1 MQVTCAACGA
11 LNPTAHRYCTQ
22 CGAALALQT
31 DGRPRA
37 ADGGL
42 HVDGG
47 LHADGR
53 APGGAVDAGAGASGV
68 APSRGGD
75 GGAPRRGLASI
86 SLRMPSLSRSA
97 GAGGRAQTFPP
108 SAGSGTAALFAQVGE
123 RFDHAV
129 AGLAPSRLLIA
140 GAALIAFAQFIF
152 WSPDVSQPDPPA
164 LGRFALVA
172 GMLAFALGSFLH
184 TRGLHTDANTA
195 SASAAGGQGE
205 GANAAGESAG
215 GQGES
220 ANRADANTASESV
233 GGLGGD
239 AGAAPVERRSD
250 LRLWAWGAGAA
261 LTLYLVARLLRGST
275 AGSDVTPWLIA
286 VAAFG
291 VPLLPRDAMGRA
303 SAALRAIRMD
313 ALIVAGIAG
322 AFIAL
327 NARDITHWHYSY
339 IGDEFEFWNF
349 ARNINL
355 YGLARPFSQDG
366 VYGFNPVLSLA
377 GKAAVMR
384 VFGNNDFGATLSSAL
399 TAAAAIPGVY
409 LTAYLAG
416 RGRTAAIV
424 AASLFASSHYLF
436 ALSHISYN
444 NLDALLPM
452 TYATGFFLLGVRRNS
467 PFWLYAAGAAAG
479 MGFYTH
485 LAARATMPILVV
497 ALALSPAL
505 LARSRPLFAGFAV
518 AAFPA
523 FIVNGAQAFAWLF
536 PQLAG
541 GYSEAIS
548 GPFLERVQENV
559 RNLFAFHYN
568 THHSHYVTGSLM
580 DALSGGAAA
589 LGVGYALG
597 TIRERS
603 SRLLLVWIA
612 ALFVFAGLLSPH
624 PHVPNTRMFLLM
636 PPLAV
641 AAGVV
646 VGRYAWPI
654 AARIAQGK
662 PHETLAWALVGALL
676 LSVFALNVRQF
687 WVVSPPLT
695 PLTNEAIATGAWR
708 EECGSDLTATAFV
721 SPNLHMQALRRYDPE
736 GPEVRIL
743 LASDVEAGA
752 PLPDPDA
759 LRCLIAV
766 PAGAPEMRALA
777 DDLQARY
784 PDVEP
789 LTIARLNGEVV
800 VYRFRS

>member
-31 DGRPRA
+31 DGLQDERTRS
-37 ADGGL
+37 
-42 HVDGG
+42 

-53 APGGAVDAGAGASGV
+53 AAGEAEAAAASVSGV

-75 GGAPRRGLASI
+75 GEAPRRGLAAI
-86 SLRMPSLSRSA
+86 SRRMPSLSRSA
-97 GAGGRAQTFPP
+97 GAGGGARAFPP
-108 SAGSGTAALFAQVGE
+108 SAGSGAAALFAQVLE
-123 RFDHAV
+123 RFDRAV

-164 LGRFALVA
+164 LGRFALIA
-172 GMLAFALGSFLH
+172 GMLAFALGSFLY
-184 TRGLHTDANTA
+184 TRGPGTDANA
-195 SASAAGGQGE
+195 AGASAASGQGE
-205 GANAAGESAG
+205 GASATGESANAAG

-220 ANRADANTASESV
+220 ASVAGESA
-233 GGLGGD
+233 GGRDGD
-239 AGAAPVERRSD
+239 AGAASLPVERRSD

-261 LTLYLVARLLRGST
+261 LTLYLAARLLRGST

-286 VAAFG
+286 IAAFG

-303 SAALRAIRMD
+303 SAAFRAIRVD

-452 TYATGFFLLGVRRNS
+452 TYAAGFFLLGVRRNS

-485 LAARATMPILVV
+485 LAARATMPILIV

-548 GPFLERVQENV
+548 GPFLERVQDNV

-641 AAGVV
+641 AGGVV
-646 VGRYAWPI
+646 AGRYAWFA

-676 LSVFALNVRQF
+676 LSAFALNVRQF

-743 LASDVEAGA
+743 LASDVDAGA

-759 LRCLIAV
+759 LRCVIAV

>member
-1 MQVTCAACGA
+1 MV
-11 LNPTAHRYCTQ
+11 
-22 CGAALALQT
+22 
-31 DGRPRA
+31 
-37 ADGGL
+37 
-42 HVDGG
+42 
-47 LHADGR
+47 
-53 APGGAVDAGAGASGV
+53 
-68 APSRGGD
+68 SR
-75 GGAPRRGLASI
+75 L
-86 SLRMPSLSRSA
+86 A
-97 GAGGRAQTFPP
+97 GAGGSARTFPP
-108 SAGSGTAALFAQVGE
+108 SAGAGGGAAALFDVVAGRLDGVL
-123 RFDHAV
+123 

-152 WSPDVSQPDPPA
+152 WSPDVSQPDPPT
-164 LGRFALVA
+164 LGRLALVA

-184 TRGLHTDANTA
+184 TRGLPHAGAD
-195 SASAAGGQGE
+195 AAGVNAGGR
-205 GANAAGESAG
+205 GSNAAGESAG
-215 GQGES
+215 GES
-220 ANRADANTASESV
+220 SSAAS
-233 GGLGGD
+233 L
-239 AGAAPVERRSD
+239 PVERRSD

-261 LTLYLVARLLRGST
+261 LALYLALRLLRGST
-275 AGSDVTPWLIA
+275 AGSDVLPWLIA

-291 VPLLPRDAMGRA
+291 VPLLPRDAVERA
-303 SAALRAIRMD
+303 SAMIRAVRLD

-327 NARDITHWHYSY
+327 NARDISHWHYSY

-355 YGLARPFSQDG
+355 NGLTRPFSQDG
-366 VYGFNPVLSLA
+366 VYGFNPALSLA

-384 VFGNNDFGATLSSAL
+384 VFGNNDFGATLSSVL

-409 LTAYLAG
+409 LMGYLAG
-416 RGRTAAIV
+416 RGRTAAIA

-436 ALSHISYN
+436 ALSHTSYN
-444 NLDALLPM
+444 YLDALLPM
-452 TYATGFFLLGVRRNS
+452 TYAAGFFLLGVRRNS

-479 MGFYTH
+479 MGFYSH
-485 LAARATMPILVV
+485 LAGRATMPILVV

-505 LARSRPLFAGFAV
+505 LTRSRPLFAGFAV

-523 FIVNGAQAFAWLF
+523 FIVNGAAAFGWLF

-548 GPFLERVQENV
+548 GPFFERVQENI

-568 THHSHYVTGSLM
+568 THRSHYVTGALM

-597 TIRERS
+597 TIRRDS
-603 SRLLLVWIA
+603 SRLLLVWLA
-612 ALFVFAGLLSPH
+612 ALLVFAALLSPH
-624 PHVPNTRMFLLM
+624 PHVPNTRMYLLM
-636 PPLAV
+636 PPLAI
-641 AAGVV
+641 AGGVV
-646 VGRYAWPI
+646 VGRYAWF
-654 AARIAQGK
+654 AAERIAQGK

-752 PLPDPDA
+752 PLPDPDS

-766 PAGAPEMRALA
+766 PAGAPEMRGIE
-777 DDLQARY
+777 DDLRARY
-784 PDVEP
+784 PGVEP
-789 LTIARLNGEVV
+789 LTIARLNGAVV

>member
-31 DGRPRA
+31 DGRA
-37 ADGGL
+37 ADG
-42 HVDGG
+42 
-47 LHADGR
+47 AE
-53 APGGAVDAGAGASGV
+53 AGASGV

-75 GGAPRRGLASI
+75 GEAPRRGLAAI

-97 GAGGRAQTFPP
+97 GAGGGSRAFPP
-108 SAGSGTAALFAQVGE
+108 SAGDSAAALFAQVLE
-123 RFDHAV
+123 RFDRAV

-164 LGRFALVA
+164 LGRFALIA

-184 TRGLHTDANTA
+184 TRGPLT
-195 SASAAGGQGE
+195 S
-205 GANAAGESAG
+205 ANAAGASAG

-220 ANRADANTASESV
+220 ANRAGASAAGESA
-233 GGLGGD
+233 GGRDGD
-239 AGAAPVERRSD
+239 AGAASLPVERRSD

-261 LTLYLVARLLRGST
+261 FTLYLAARLLRGST

-286 VAAFG
+286 IAAFG

-303 SAALRAIRMD
+303 SAAFRAIRVD

-452 TYATGFFLLGVRRNS
+452 TYAAGFFLLGVRRNS

-485 LAARATMPILVV
+485 LAARATMPILIV

-548 GPFLERVQENV
+548 GPFLERVQDNV

-641 AAGVV
+641 AGGIV
-646 VGRYAWPI
+646 VGRYAWPA

-752 PLPDPDA
+752 PLPDPGA
-759 LRCLIAV
+759 LRCVIAV

>member
-1 MQVTCAACGA
+1 MV
-11 LNPTAHRYCTQ
+11 P
-22 CGAALALQT
+22 
-31 DGRPRA
+31 P
-37 ADGGL
+37 
-42 HVDGG
+42 
-47 LHADGR
+47 
-53 APGGAVDAGAGASGV
+53 
-68 APSRGGD
+68 
-75 GGAPRRGLASI
+75 
-86 SLRMPSLSRSA
+86 SA
-97 GAGGRAQTFPP
+97 GAGGRARAVPP
-108 SAGSGTAALFAQVGE
+108 SAGGGAAALFDVVARRIDGVL
-123 RFDHAV
+123 

-152 WSPDVSQPDPPA
+152 WSPDISQPDPPT
-164 LGRFALVA
+164 LGRLALVA

-184 TRGLHTDANTA
+184 TRGLPHTGANA
-195 SASAAGGQGE
+195 AGENAAGGQGVDAADANAA
-205 GANAAGESAG
+205 GANAASANAASANAADTNAAGANAGGQGANTAGVNAAGESAG
-215 GQGES
+215 G
-220 ANRADANTASESV
+220 RDAS
-233 GGLGGD
+233 G
-239 AGAAPVERRSD
+239 GAALPDERRSD

-261 LTLYLVARLLRGST
+261 LTLYLALRLLRGST
-275 AGSDVTPWLIA
+275 AGSDVLPWLVA

-291 VPLLPRDAMGRA
+291 VPLLPRDALERA
-303 SAALRAIRMD
+303 SAIIRAIRLD

-327 NARDITHWHYSY
+327 NARDISHWHYSY

-355 YGLARPFSQDG
+355 NGLTRPFSQDG
-366 VYGFNPVLSLA
+366 VYGFNPALSLA

-384 VFGNNDFGATLSSAL
+384 VFGNNDFGATLSSVL

-409 LTAYLAG
+409 LMGYLAG

-452 TYATGFFLLGVRRNS
+452 TYAAGFFLLGVRRNS

-479 MGFYTH
+479 MGFYSH
-485 LAARATMPILVV
+485 LAGRATMPILIV

-523 FIVNGAQAFAWLF
+523 FIVNGAQAFGWLF

-541 GYSEAIS
+541 GYSDAIS
-548 GPFLERVQENV
+548 GPFFERVQENI

-568 THHSHYVTGSLM
+568 THRSHYVTGALM

-589 LGVGYALG
+589 LGAGYALG
-597 TIRERS
+597 TIRRDS
-603 SRLLLVWIA
+603 SRLLLVWLA
-612 ALFVFAGLLSPH
+612 ALLVFAALLSPH
-624 PHVPNTRMFLLM
+624 PHVPNTRMYLLM
-636 PPLAV
+636 PPLAIV
-641 AAGVV
+641 GGVV
-646 VGRYAWPI
+646 VGRYAWF
-654 AARIAQGK
+654 AAERIAQGK

-721 SPNLHMQALRRYDPE
+721 STNLHMQALRRYDPE

-766 PAGAPEMRALA
+766 PAGAPEMRGLE
-777 DDLQARY
+777 DDLRARY
-784 PDVEP
+784 PGVEP
-789 LTIARLNGEVV
+789 LTIARLNGAVV

>member
-31 DGRPRA
+31 DGLQDERTRSP
-37 ADGGL
+37 
-42 HVDGG
+42 
-47 LHADGR
+47 HADGR
-53 APGGAVDAGAGASGV
+53 ATGEAEAASASASGV

-75 GGAPRRGLASI
+75 GGAPRRGLAAI

-97 GAGGRAQTFPP
+97 DARGGARAFPPGAGG
-108 SAGSGTAALFAQVGE
+108 SAAATFAQALE
-123 RFDHAV
+123 RFDRAV

-152 WSPDVSQPDPPA
+152 WGPDVSQPDPPA
-164 LGRFALVA
+164 LGRFALIA

-184 TRGLHTDANTA
+184 TRGPGAGAYMAGA
-195 SASAAGGQGE
+195 S
-205 GANAAGESAG
+205 AAGESAG
-215 GQGES
+215 G
-220 ANRADANTASESV
+220 RD
-233 GGLGGD
+233 GD
-239 AGAAPVERRSD
+239 AGAIERRSD

-261 LTLYLVARLLRGST
+261 FTLYLAARLLRGST

-291 VPLLPRDAMGRA
+291 VPLLPRDAIGRA
-303 SAALRAIRMD
+303 SAAFRAIRVD

-452 TYATGFFLLGVRRNS
+452 TYAAGFFLLGVRRNS

-485 LAARATMPILVV
+485 LAARATMPILIV

-548 GPFLERVQENV
+548 GPFLERVQDNV

-641 AAGVV
+641 AGGVV
-646 VGRYAWPI
+646 AGRYAWFA

-736 GPEVRIL
+736 GPEVRIV

-759 LRCLIAV
+759 LRCVIAV

>member
-1 MQVTCAACGA
+1 
-11 LNPTAHRYCTQ
+11 
-22 CGAALALQT
+22 
-31 DGRPRA
+31 
-37 ADGGL
+37 
-42 HVDGG
+42 
-47 LHADGR
+47 
-53 APGGAVDAGAGASGV
+53 
-68 APSRGGD
+68 
-75 GGAPRRGLASI
+75 
-86 SLRMPSLSRSA
+86 MPSLSRSA
-97 GAGGRAQTFPP
+97 DARGRARAFPP
-108 SAGSGTAALFAQVGE
+108 SAGGSAAALFAQVGE
-123 RFDHAV
+123 RFDRAV
-129 AGLAPSRLLIA
+129 AGLAPSQLLIA
-140 GAALIAFAQFIF
+140 SAALIAFAQFIF

-164 LGRFALVA
+164 LGRFALIA

-184 TRGLHTDANTA
+184 TRGPGTDANA
-195 SASAAGGQGE
+195 VGASAASGQGE
-205 GANAAGESAG
+205 GASAAAESAAGEGASTAG
-215 GQGES
+215 GRGES
-220 ANRADANTASESV
+220 ASAAS
-233 GGLGGD
+233 L
-239 AGAAPVERRSD
+239 PVERRSD

-261 LTLYLVARLLRGST
+261 FTLYLAARLLRGST

-286 VAAFG
+286 IAAFG

-303 SAALRAIRMD
+303 SAAFRAIRVD

-452 TYATGFFLLGVRRNS
+452 TYAAGFFLLGVRRNS

-485 LAARATMPILVV
+485 LAARATMPVLIV

-518 AAFPA
+518 AAFPS

-548 GPFLERVQENV
+548 GPFLERVQDNV

-580 DALSGGAAA
+580 DALSGGAAT

-641 AAGVV
+641 AGGVV